1 MKNEEKVVESDT
13 ELRVATSSGVATSQ
27 THNAAHEL
35 CKVLLRVSWVIDI
48 HTNTKTRISN
58 SSSKLSPTQS
68 ETLKLLDANTIMKL
82 PRKAC
87 SSNTKY
93 LSQSIN
99 FDDLLRW
106 TLHNTSYR
114 LQIV

>member
-1 MKNEEKVVESDT
+1 MKNEEKIVESDT

-48 HTNTKTRISN
+48 HTNTTTRTSN
-58 SSSKLSPTQS
+58 SSSKLSPT
-68 ETLKLLDANTIMKL
+68 LKLFDPSTIMKL
-82 PRKAC
+82 PRKVC
-87 SSNTKY
+87 SSNTEH

-99 FDDLLRW
+99 SDDLLRR